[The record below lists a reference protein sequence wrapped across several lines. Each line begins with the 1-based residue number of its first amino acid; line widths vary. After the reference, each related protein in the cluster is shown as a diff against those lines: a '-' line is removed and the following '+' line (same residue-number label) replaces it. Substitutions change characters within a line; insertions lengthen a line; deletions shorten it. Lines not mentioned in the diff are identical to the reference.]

1 MAAPAASV
9 ASASFRTALA
19 SLKEV
24 AAKAGA
30 CAARDGGTG
39 EKPADEPAVASHDRQ
54 TLKAMLPGTL
64 IVLGS
69 GGHAHVPAKDDA
81 SKTGGVFG
89 LLVAS
94 EPGIATTSRN
104 EAWCTTNI
112 SAIYPGILTD
122 TCGVGS
128 NASSLAKAGL
138 PVKISVVPDP
148 AGGNAVT
155 HLKLT
160 VEGVGEQV
168 DLIDNVLSQLTGVPR
183 RSWAGGPVPAPLRY
197 GEGGAPS
204 AVATR
209 DADIAPQH
217 LVGGGALAPL
227 RLAKST
233 MVRLSDD
240 ASTDVETARA
250 AEWICAA
257 TEMPALRDA
266 VAFVL
271 SCSTAVETP

>member
-1 MAAPAASV
+1 M
-9 ASASFRTALA
+9 
-19 SLKEV
+19 
-24 AAKAGA
+24 
-30 CAARDGGTG
+30 
-39 EKPADEPAVASHDRQ
+39 
-54 TLKAMLPGTL
+54 
-64 IVLGS
+64 
-69 GGHAHVPAKDDA
+69 
-81 SKTGGVFG
+81 
-89 LLVAS
+89 
-94 EPGIATTSRN
+94 
-104 EAWCTTNI
+104 
-112 SAIYPGILTD
+112 
-122 TCGVGS
+122 
-128 NASSLAKAGL
+128 
-138 PVKISVVPDP
+138 
-148 AGGNAVT
+148 
-155 HLKLT
+155 
-160 VEGVGEQV
+160 
-168 DLIDNVLSQLTGVPR
+168 IDNVLYQLTGVPR

-271 SCSTAVETP
+271 SCSTAVVNAAAPAGGPSVEASALIAHRDTFIQAVGVALDATTGERAAQAGAKLTTLEAGGLYPRMGRGRHGSQDHLGRRSRPRGRRRPCAGHSWPACSQHLA